1 MKATLGILAFLELI
15 VIIVAVIATTVL
27 LTENRSL
34 QMELET
40 VNRVD
45 AQMGAK
51 FDELKVAYKEALA
64 EAERLRQEVAKAESV
79 SPSPSTTD
87 EAAATPAPAEET
99 AAAEPASDPQPNQGK
114 SIQRAQRAQM
124 GVLVG
129 MQYKGFL
136 DNLALPEDTM
146 TSVKDLLIDSTIEGQ
161 QAMVE
166 AMMSGTSKA
175 KDAKAKQDAIEA
187 QLREKLS
194 TVLNQE
200 ELAQWDAY
208 QEVADVALYEALLDG
223 QLTMLAPGL
232 SEETRAAARSILA
245 EDLAA
250 ELDTFFES
258 DTIYTMD
265 SFNQAQLAGLNNGM
279 ARMSETISEEQY
291 GHLSGFIDTVAAT
304 FQQMKQK

>member
-1 MKATLGILAFLELI
+1 MKTILGVLGWIVAIAAIITAGILFARNLALTNELDVVKQEI
-15 VIIVAVIATTVL
+15 EQARMRLNDIAVRAAPTDDAG
-27 LTENRSL
+27 TETARPAE
-34 QMELET
+34 QMAMGQPT
-40 VNRVD
+40 AP
-45 AQMGAK
+45 AQ
-51 FDELKVAYKEALA
+51 
-64 EAERLRQEVAKAESV
+64 EAEPAAPQE
-79 SPSPSTTD
+79 
-87 EAAATPAPAEET
+87 EAAPAE
-99 AAAEPASDPQPNQGK
+99 PAGDPQPDRGN

-129 MQYKGFL
+129 MQYKGLL
-136 DNLALPEDTM
+136 DDLALPEEAATA
-146 TSVKDLLIDSTIEGQ
+146 VKDLLIDSTMDAQ

-166 AMMSGTSKA
+166 AMMSGTTKA

-194 TVLNQE
+194 AVLNQE
-200 ELAQWDAY
+200 EMAQWDAY

-232 SEETRAAARSILA
+232 SEETRATARTILA
-245 EDLAA
+245 EDLAT

-279 ARMSETISEEQY
+279 ARMPDTMSEEQY
-291 GHLSGFIDTVAAT
+291 GALTGFIDMVAGT
-304 FQQMKQK
+304 FQQMKQQ

>member
-1 MKATLGILAFLELI
+1 MKTMLGVLGWVVAIAAVVAAATLFAKNRDLEAELGTYRDE
-15 VIIVAVIATTVL
+15 VAQLRAT
-27 LTENRSL
+27 SD
-34 QMELET
+34 Q
-40 VNRVD
+40 
-45 AQMGAK
+45 QGA
-51 FDELKVAYKEALA
+51 AHNEALA

-87 EAAATPAPAEET
+87 EAAATAAPVDET
-99 AAAEPASDPQPNQGK
+99 AAAEPATESQPNQGN

-146 TSVKDLLIDSTIEGQ
+146 TSVNDLLIDSTIDAQ

-187 QLREKLS
+187 QLREQLG

-200 ELAQWDAY
+200 EMAQWDAY

-232 SEETRAAARSILA
+232 SEETRAAARTILA
-245 EDLAA
+245 EDLAT

-279 ARMSETISEEQY
+279 ARMPETINEEQY
-291 GHLSGFIDTVAAT
+291 GHLTGFIDTIAAT

>member
-1 MKATLGILAFLELI
+1 MMTKLGVLGWVVAIAAIIAAGILFARNLALK
-15 VIIVAVIATTVL
+15 
-27 LTENRSL
+27 N
-34 QMELET
+34 ELEVVKQEIEQARMRLNDIAVSAAPT
-40 VNRVD
+40 DD
-45 AQMGAK
+45 AETETAEPEEQ
-51 FDELKVAYKEALA
+51 LA
-64 EAERLRQEVAKAESV
+64 MVQPA
-79 SPSPSTTD
+79 
-87 EAAATPAPAEET
+87 APAEEAAT
-99 AAAEPASDPQPNQGK
+99 APPQQEAAPAAPATETQPNQGN

-146 TSVKDLLIDSTIEGQ
+146 TGVKDLLIDSTIEGQ

-187 QLREKLS
+187 QLREKLGA
-194 TVLNQE
+194 VLNQE
-200 ELAQWDAY
+200 EMAQWDAY

-232 SEETRAAARSILA
+232 SEETRAAARTILA
-245 EDLAA
+245 EDLAT

-279 ARMSETISEEQY
+279 ERMPDTISEEQY